1 VDQTKY
7 RRIFVDEAREN
18 LSSFSNQLVV
28 FEKLSATNDAANR
41 QHALD
46 AVFRAAHSIKGMA
59 AALGLDVI
67 THLSHTLEDLADVGR
82 RQKSLS
88 RVALDLLL
96 EGGERLE
103 AMVTLVERGEDAK
116 IDPGDLPARVERATL
131 AEDPARR
138 GETPSPVERPA
149 EGSSGSDVP
158 LRHVHVAGTT
168 VVVHMDPDEALPH
181 VRAFMVHRALSAR
194 DGYVRT
200 DPAPDL
206 IRQGQIPDHTLRFT
220 FREGTVLGDIVVAAR
235 AERGVKDAVID
246 APTSDVKSAPDAVE
260 RRPDADRTVRIRTA
274 LLDEFIDSVGELLLA
289 RSRLRALAS
298 RHPVPELDDL
308 AGEIERLTRDLH
320 DRVIAARMTP
330 IAFLTERF
338 PPLVR
343 SLARKLEKSVSFHVD
358 GAEIELDRAILDEL
372 ATPLIHMLRNAVD
385 HAHEGDDARRAR
397 QKPVSMTL
405 RLRAS
410 RDRDSVLLELKDDG
424 RGIDPQFVRMRAIER
439 GLIEAHKVADMSDAE
454 AIELICA
461 PGFTTMTEV
470 SETSGRGV
478 GMDVVKATLERLGG
492 SLKIRSEVGRGTT
505 FSLRLPLTVA
515 IIQVLVVEA
524 GPGDVFAVPV
534 ARVDRAL
541 DIEPSHVQHAN
552 GLSHILLGDE
562 LLPLFDLAHELGFRD
577 HVETQKRGRHDTAIV
592 LGTSPDRM
600 AFSVGAVI
608 GQEEVVVKPLGAPL
622 SAFDYLAGAA
632 LLADGRTAYIIEP
645 TRLPRAV

>member
-7 RRIFVDEAREN
+7 RRIFVDEAREF
-18 LSSFSNQLVV
+18 LSTFSNQLVV
-28 FEKLSATNDAANR
+28 FEKLSDGPDAGQR
-41 QHALD
+41 QQALD

-67 THLSHTLEDLADVGR
+67 AHLSHTLEDLADVGR
-82 RQKSLS
+82 RQKTLS
-88 RVALDLLL
+88 RKALDLLL

-103 AMVTLVERGEDAK
+103 AMVTLVERDKDALL
-116 IDPGDLPARVERATL
+116 DAADLPARVLRATVD
-131 AEDPARR
+131 EDSARKASSVTA
-138 GETPSPVERPA
+138 TPTPA
-149 EGSSGSDVP
+149 EPASAP
-158 LRHVHVAGTT
+158 HVAARNPSGEGVT
-168 VVVHMDPDEALPH
+168 VVIHMDPDVALPH

-194 DGYVRT
+194 AGYLRT
-200 DPAPDL
+200 EPAPEL
-206 IRQGQIPDHTLRFT
+206 IRQGHVPNHALHIT
-220 FREGTVLGDIVVAAR
+220 FREGTKVDEILVAAR
-235 AERGVKDAVID
+235 AEQGVKDASVEL
-246 APTSDVKSAPDAVE
+246 PTSVAKTVSDAVE

-343 SLARKLEKSVSFHVD
+343 SLARKLEKSVTFQVE

-397 QKPVSMTL
+397 KKPVTMTL

-410 RDRDSVLLELKDDG
+410 RDRDSVLLEMHDDG
-424 RGIDPQFVRMRAIER
+424 RGIDPQVVRARAVER
-439 GLIEAHKVADMSDAE
+439 GLIEAHKAADMSDAE

-461 PGFTTMTEV
+461 PGFTTTTEV

-492 SLKIRSEVGRGTT
+492 SLKIRSVVGNGTT

-541 DIEPSHVQHAN
+541 DIDPNHVQHAN
-552 GLSHILLGDE
+552 GLSHILLGDD
-562 LLPLFDLAHELGFRD
+562 LLPLFDLAKELGFPPQT
-577 HVETQKRGRHDTAIV
+577 HEPKRGRHDTAIV
-592 LGTSPDRM
+592 LGQSPDRM

-622 SAFDYLAGAA
+622 SAFDFLAGAA

-645 TRLPRAV
+645 TRLPRAP